1 MNLRQIFAK
10 FDSLEEE
17 HGHGQYKV
25 NLDWS
30 VEVLEEGQEEDQEE
44 DQEEAEEQDPPRP
57 DRSHGLIYPR
67 SPTTGYGDE
76 P

>member
-30 VEVLEEGQEEDQEE
+30 VEVLEKDQEE
-44 DQEEAEEQDPPRP
+44 VEEQDPPRP